1 MGTIL
6 CATRGGEA
14 SYRTQD
20 AAIALA
26 RDRGDELCFLYVVD
40 LHFLDKTA
48 EPIVVDVEGELVKMG
63 EFLLVMAQERAAA
76 QGVTAQTVV
85 RQGQIRQEMGAAARQ
100 MGATLIVLG
109 RPAGSTA
116 HFDEDAL
123 QSFADSLRAETG
135 IDVYILDRQIKEEG
149 SRT

>member
-26 RDRGDELCFLYVVD
+26 KERGDELCFLYVVD

-48 EPIVVDVEGELVKMG
+48 EPIVVDVEGELLKMG
-63 EFLLVMAQERAAA
+63 EFLLLMARERAAA
-76 QGVTAQTVV
+76 QGLGAQTTV
-85 RQGQIRQEMGAAARQ
+85 REGQIEEETIAAARQ

-116 HFDEDAL
+116 HFDEQAL
-123 QSFADSLRAETG
+123 QSFAERLRVETG
-135 IDVYILDRQIKEEG
+135 IEVAILQGKLP
-149 SRT
+149 

>member
-1 MGTIL
+1 MMGRIL

-26 RDRGDELCFLYVVD
+26 REQGDELCFLYVVD

-63 EFLLVMAQERAAA
+63 EFLLVMARERAAA
-76 QGVTAQTVV
+76 QGVTAQTAV
-85 RQGQIRQEMGAAARQ
+85 RQGQIRDEMAAAARQ

-109 RPAGSTA
+109 RPAGPTA
-116 HFDEDAL
+116 HFDESAL
-123 QSFADSLRAETG
+123 KAFAASLQTETG
-135 IDVYILDRQIKEEG
+135 VEVRILEG
-149 SRT
+149 HA